1 MKNLEHVLPFSE
13 TLQEIKH
20 QHFTGDDETRFEPS
34 FGITSVTDGT
44 ACGVGHLFAA
54 SVYNGG
60 PAPNIFSSWTYNY
73 IIVMN
78 RLKEEV
84 PQELPRSIFE
94 DLYKQVGVEQLC
106 CLFSFG
112 AENVKLQSFR

>member
-1 MKNLEHVLPFSE
+1 MVVL
-13 TLQEIKH
+13 L
-20 QHFTGDDETRFEPS
+20 
-34 FGITSVTDGT
+34 
-44 ACGVGHLFAA
+44 L
-54 SVYNGG
+54 
-60 PAPNIFSSWTYNY
+60 IFSLLGRNY
-73 IIVMN
+73 IIGMN